1 MEQIITYT
9 HCPACKSNLIGAVL
23 EAKDYTV
30 SQKLFEI
37 WHCND
42 CTLRFTQYV
51 ANENG
56 IGKYYQSKDYIS
68 HSNTKKGIINK
79 LYHFV
84 RSYTQVEKRKFIQKI
99 SKKKNGTL
107 LDVGAGTGTFC
118 NTMKKA
124 GWDVTGLEP
133 DETARQN
140 ALSNYQLS
148 LQQLNVLHNLPN
160 DAYDIITMWHVLEH
174 VHDIHGYL
182 QTFSKILKKDGV
194 LLIAVPNYTSKDAAW
209 YQSFWAA
216 YDVPRHLYHFSP
228 LSVKQ
233 LMKSH
238 GFTVV
243 DTEPM
248 WFDSYYVSMLSEQY
262 KYGSKNIFRLL
273 KAAINGFLSNLPV
286 YFNKEK
292 CSSVIYVIKKK

>member
-9 HCPACKSNLIGAVL
+9 QCPACKSNHITAIF

-30 SQKLFEI
+30 SQKMYEI
-37 WHCND
+37 WHCNN
-42 CTLRFTQYV
+42 CTLRFTQHV
-51 ANENG
+51 ADEHG

-68 HSNTKKGIINK
+68 HSNTKAGLVNK

-84 RSYTQVEKRKFIQKI
+84 RNYTQVEKRKFIQRVAQ
-99 SKKKNGTL
+99 KKTGIL

-118 NTMKKA
+118 NTMKNA

-133 DETARQN
+133 DEIARQN
-140 ALSNYQLS
+140 ALSNYQIS
-148 LQQLNVLHNLPN
+148 LQQLNILHSLPP
-160 DAYDIITMWHVLEH
+160 DSYDVITMWHVLEH
-174 VHDIHGYL
+174 VHDFHGYL
-182 QTFSKILKKDGV
+182 NTFLHILKKDGV

-228 LSVKQ
+228 QAMKL
-233 LMKSH
+233 LMQQH
-238 GFTVV
+238 GLKVV

-273 KAAINGFLSNLPV
+273 KAAVNGFLSNLPV

-292 CSSVIYVIKKK
+292 CSSVIYVIKKN